1 MTPPAA
7 MSRPIAMLDD
17 ADPVVSPIS
26 WERQMGAV
34 RGAIGQT
41 APRVV
46 LVGTAGAGKSSGLQ
60 RLYELFRSQSRDARM
75 LHDDPTT
82 VADAPAQQILL
93 VDDAHLLSDAQLQH
107 LGERARDP
115 EASLIIAQRPWPA
128 RPALRAITARLEQ
141 HAPAIVLGHVTRA
154 DIIDHLDARGRRL
167 PETCIEH
174 IVQTTRGVAW
184 LAAAAVQHHDSRDCA
199 HDRNHE
205 SLDDSVAELIIHR
218 LDMIDERLRERI
230 EEVCIAAPGTVH
242 SADGEPDDWALR
254 GYAHGLLVR
263 SGEAAPIVRTAV
275 RRAMPTR
282 RLIDLC
288 IRHPESLRD
297 PDGLPALRDARVAEA
312 LVSTADRM
320 LRTDPRRASALYTA
334 ALRCGAPELPL
345 AARRAAA
352 AWSNGDLD
360 EASTAVEDAIA
371 CSADDV
377 PAEVSAVAAATWS
390 ARAMMREAHRVHQAI
405 PPADQVTLANAAVAA
420 LGVGEADPSSSS
432 TPAPLPTAIAVSA
445 TMLRRGLRAT
455 TAPDAM
461 ESSLADLVRS
471 AEMYTRTGRSDALCE
486 LPAVVAAVV
495 ALNLGRLVTAQSV
508 LDEAVEG
515 GHGGPW
521 AQTRLLL
528 WSAWVAVQRAHPAEA
543 RELLRRV
550 ETTGIARLSTRD
562 ALLLQAV
569 RVAIAR
575 RYEDASGLDAA
586 WQRARAVLLRADI
599 DLYLLH
605 PVAELITAGTRAG
618 DADRVEPQ
626 VRTALQMVEA
636 LGSPPLWTAHLHWA
650 VIQQGILLSRPDRLT
665 PHAKALVAAAPH
677 SRVAAGMAKAGRVW
691 TDVLAGSV
699 AADAVMAA
707 AEGLAA
713 VGLMWDAARLA
724 GHGAART
731 PDRRIAA
738 QLLACAR
745 ELHPTDG
752 TRRPEPTAGGDAEAV
767 DRTAAE
773 EVLSDREIEVARLV
787 LQGKTYAEIGE
798 SIFIS
803 PRTAEHHIAHI
814 RRRLGATS
822 RSEML
827 ARLRVLLG
835 ENDARAGHTTEP
847 P

>member
-1 MTPPAA
+1 MTPTAA
-7 MSRPIAMLDD
+7 TLDGPD
-17 ADPVVSPIS
+17 RVVPPIS
-26 WERQMGAV
+26 WDRQMGAA
-34 RGAIGQT
+34 RGAIGRRT
-41 APRVV
+41 PRAA
-46 LVGTAGAGKSSGLQ
+46 LIGTAGAGKSSGLQ
-60 RLYELFRSQSRDARM
+60 QLYELFTRQARDVRM
-75 LHDDPTT
+75 LHESSPEVTD
-82 VADAPAQQILL
+82 VPAQHILL
-93 VDDAHLLSDAQLQH
+93 VDDAHLLSDTQLRH
-107 LGERARDP
+107 LGERADDP
-115 EASLIIAQRPWPA
+115 DAALIVAHRPWPA
-128 RPALRAITARLEQ
+128 KPALRAITARLEQ

-154 DIIDHLDARGRRL
+154 DILDHLDARGQRL
-167 PETCIEH
+167 PERCVEH
-174 IVQTTRGVAW
+174 IVRTTRGVAW

-199 HDRNHE
+199 HDRDHE
-205 SLDDSVAELIIHR
+205 GLDGSVAELVMHR
-218 LDMIDERLRERI
+218 LDSIDDGLRQKI
-230 EEVCIAAPGTVH
+230 EEVCIAAPGAVH
-242 SADGEPDDWALR
+242 TAAGEPDDWVLQ

-275 RRAMPTR
+275 RQALPTR

-297 PDGLPALRDARVAEA
+297 PDGLPALRDSRVAEA

-320 LRTDPRRASALYTA
+320 LRKDPRQASALYTA
-334 ALRCGAPELPL
+334 AIRSGAPELPL
-345 AARRAAA
+345 AARRAGA
-352 AWSNGDLD
+352 AWSSGDLD
-360 EASTAVEDAIA
+360 EASAAVEHAIA
-371 CSADDV
+371 FSADDV
-377 PAEVSAVAAATWS
+377 PTEVSAVAAATWS
-390 ARAMMREAHRVHQAI
+390 ARAMMREAHRVHQVI
-405 PPADQVTLANAAVAA
+405 PPADEVTLANAAVAA
-420 LGVGEADPSSSS
+420 LGVGEASP
-432 TPAPLPTAIAVSA
+432 PAPSMPLALPTAIGVSA
-445 TMLRRGLRAT
+445 ALLRSGLQAT
-455 TAPDAM
+455 TGPDAA
-461 ESSLADLVRS
+461 ESALADLVRS
-471 AEMYTRTGRSDALCE
+471 SEMYTRTGRSDALCE

-508 LDEAVEG
+508 LEEAVDG
-515 GHGGPW
+515 DHGGPW
-521 AQTRLLL
+521 ARTRLLL

-543 RELLRRV
+543 RELLQRV
-550 ETTGIARLSTRD
+550 EATGVARLATRD
-562 ALLLQAV
+562 ALVLQAV
-569 RVAIAR
+569 RVALAR

-599 DLYLLH
+599 DVYLLH
-605 PVAELITAGTRAG
+605 PIAELITAGTRAG

-626 VRTALQMVEA
+626 VRAALQMVER

-699 AADAVMAA
+699 AADAVMTA
-707 AEGLAA
+707 AEELAA

-731 PDRRIAA
+731 TDRRVAA

-752 TRRPEPTAGGDAEAV
+752 TRRPEATAGGDADAV

-787 LQGKTYAEIGE
+787 LQGKTYAEIGQT
-798 SIFIS
+798 IFIS

-814 RRRLGATS
+814 RRRLGAAS
-822 RSEML
+822 RSEMF
-827 ARLRVLLG
+827 ARLRLLLG
-835 ENDARAGHTTEP
+835 ENDAGAGRATQP